1 MRTIGTVIYIVVGV
15 LVASAQNY
23 LGDIGSIAGLLNLFL
38 AILLWPLV
46 LLGVDF
52 NLKFGGGGGR
62 NRALVWA
69 PLFAATSGRVRLAE
83 RISKT
88 S

>member
-1 MRTIGTVIYIVVGV
+1 MRTIGTVIYLVVGV

-62 NRALVWA
+62 NRALLWGPVG
-69 PLFAATSGRVRLAE
+69 AATSARTWLTEQRKRA
-83 RISKT
+83 S
-88 S
+88 

>member
-1 MRTIGTVIYIVVGV
+1 MRTIGTVIYLVVGV

-52 NLKFGGGGGR
+52 NLKFGGGGGG
-62 NRALVWA
+62 NRSLVWGPA
-69 PLFAATSGRVRLAE
+69 FAVSSARAWLTTKNNKAS
-83 RISKT
+83 
-88 S
+88 

>member
-1 MRTIGTVIYIVVGV
+1 MRTIGTVIYLVVGV

-52 NLKFGGGGGR
+52 NLKFGGGGNR
-62 NRALVWA
+62 NRSLLWGPA
-69 PLFAATSGRVRLAE
+69 FAATSMRGWVVEQRNKA
-83 RISKT
+83 S
-88 S
+88 

>member
-1 MRTIGTVIYIVVGV
+1 MRTIGTVIYLVVGV

-52 NLKFGGGGGR
+52 NLKFGGGGNR
-62 NRALVWA
+62 NRALVWG
-69 PLFAATSGRVRLAE
+69 PVFAATSTRAWLAE
-83 RISKT
+83 QRSKA

>member
-1 MRTIGTVIYIVVGV
+1 MRTIGTVIYLVVGV

-23 LGDIGSIAGLLNLFL
+23 LGDIGSIGGLLNLFL

-52 NLKFGGGGGR
+52 NLKFGGGGNR
-62 NRALVWA
+62 NRSLVWG
-69 PLFAATSGRVRLAE
+69 PSLAAMSARGWLAE
-83 RISKT
+83 QRNKAS
-88 S
+88 